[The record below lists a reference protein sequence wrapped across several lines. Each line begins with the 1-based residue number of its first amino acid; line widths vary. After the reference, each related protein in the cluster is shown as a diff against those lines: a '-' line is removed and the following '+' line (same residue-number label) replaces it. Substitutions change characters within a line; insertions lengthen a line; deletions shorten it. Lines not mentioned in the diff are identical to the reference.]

1 MDREMLQGIFDRV
14 DIHRQRVVSRRELI
28 ATLADDENLHRLLSL
43 PAEKVGQEV
52 RRGFRSAFA
61 LGDDQADRFVT
72 FDEFAAY
79 LELSFEIASRAHD
92 DPRPLLQP
100 EPEPEPEPR
109 TTAEKLYRENG
120 APPGWTGARFDEVR
134 GADREPYA
142 QPPSR
147 AEYGD
152 GPTSQSLDR
161 SADGL
166 AQHLAELEGRAA
178 AAELTQRDA
187 GSPGSNDLSR
197 EELEVQQQIAALER
211 EHLERGDGT

>member
-1 MDREMLQGIFDRV
+1 M
-14 DIHRQRVVSRRELI
+14 
-28 ATLADDENLHRLLSL
+28 
-43 PAEKVGQEV
+43 
-52 RRGFRSAFA
+52 
-61 LGDDQADRFVT
+61 
-72 FDEFAAY
+72 
-79 LELSFEIASRAHD
+79 
-92 DPRPLLQP
+92 
-100 EPEPEPEPR
+100 
-109 TTAEKLYRENG
+109 AEKLHRENG
-120 APPGWTGARFDEVR
+120 APPRGTGARFDEVR

-147 AEYGD
+147 AEHGH

-211 EHLERGDGT
+211 EHLERGDGGPMRRHPRDANGGEEPGPSGTDARAGRSQTELFMEQRRAQ